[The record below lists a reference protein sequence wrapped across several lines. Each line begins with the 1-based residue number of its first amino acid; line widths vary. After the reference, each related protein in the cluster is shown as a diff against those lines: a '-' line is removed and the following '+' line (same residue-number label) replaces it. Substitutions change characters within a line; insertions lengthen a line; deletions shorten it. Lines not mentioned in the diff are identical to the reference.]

1 MTTLVDRTPTLDT
14 DLLAEQTTVEFWID
28 PSCPFCWAT
37 ARWLVDEVAPHRD
50 LDVQWRPISLLLKNQ
65 PTPGSRYHEMAAH
78 THGMLRVME
87 SVRSQYGNDG
97 VSRLYWEL
105 GARIH
110 HDRDRHFTATEA
122 LASAGLDVGHA
133 AAYDDESWDLVI
145 REGMDDGLSLVGDD
159 VGTPIIAVT
168 NSRGERVA
176 YFGPVITKVPSTA
189 DSLRMWDALTTMM
202 DIDGFFE
209 LKRTRTE
216 SPDPGP
222 RPLS

>member
-1 MTTLVDRTPTLDT
+1 MTTLVDHIPASSTADRT
-14 DLLAEQTTVEFWID
+14 EQRTVEFWID
-28 PSCPFCWAT
+28 PGCPFCWAT
-37 ARWLVDEVAPHRD
+37 ARGLVDEVAPHRD
-50 LDVQWRPISLLLKNQ
+50 LDVQWRPISLLFKNR
-65 PTPGSRYHEMAAH
+65 PEPGSRYHEVSAH
-78 THGMLRVME
+78 MHGMLRVME
-87 SVRSQYGNDG
+87 SVRTQYGNDG
-97 VSRLYWEL
+97 VFRLYWEI

-110 HDRDRHFTATEA
+110 HDRNRNFTAAEA
-122 LASAGLDVGHA
+122 LAAAGLDVGHA
-133 AAYDDESWDLVI
+133 AAYDDESWDTLI

-176 YFGPVITKVPSTA
+176 YFGPVITRIPSTE

-216 SPDPGP
+216 SPDFGA
-222 RPLS
+222 RP